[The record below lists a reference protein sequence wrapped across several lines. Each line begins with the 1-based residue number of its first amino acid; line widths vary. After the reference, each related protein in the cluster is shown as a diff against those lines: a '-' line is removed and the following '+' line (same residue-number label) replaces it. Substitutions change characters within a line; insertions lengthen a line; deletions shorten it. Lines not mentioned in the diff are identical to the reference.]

1 MIIKNALISLYNKD
15 NIIPLADELLKYGV
29 SIYATTSTA
38 DFLKT
43 NNIEVK
49 ETEAITGISQLLDG
63 RVKTLNTDLFAGILA
78 RKGID
83 KTDSIPVLFDMII
96 VDLYPFEETA
106 AGTDDEN
113 EIIEK
118 IDIGGIALLR
128 AGAKNYRYVVTCAY
142 KEDYELIINQLR
154 LYNGE
159 IPVEF
164 SRELAGRAFRRTMH
178 YDTAISAFF
187 NNDKAPASVIE
198 LSDRLDLRYGEN
210 PQQKAYIQRI
220 SSSMNSIMDFKVLH
234 GKEMS
239 YNNYMD
245 ADAAAAITAGFDKP
259 AAAVIKHTNPCGVGT
274 SESICEAYEL
284 AHLADPKSAFGGI
297 VSINRTCDSQTAEM
311 ISSTFIELVIAPAYD
326 DEALEILTRKKNIR
340 IIEGKYA
347 IERER
352 EYRYVKGA
360 FLIQD
365 NDSRPDSDLRF
376 DIVSK
381 RKPNDREYEAMKLAW
396 HICRYVKSNAIVIAT
411 PGRTLGIGAGQMSR
425 VDSVD
430 IAMRKAGGM
439 AAYTGGSALASDGFF
454 PFRDSIDLAYKAGVY
469 CIIEPGGSKGDLD
482 VINACDE
489 YNMALVFTGTR
500 HFKH

>member
-1 MIIKNALISLYNKD
+1 MIIRNALISLYNKD
-15 NIIPLADELLKYGV
+15 NIIPLADELIKYGV
-29 SIYATTSTA
+29 NIYATASTA
-38 DFLKT
+38 EFLRK
-43 NNIEVK
+43 NDIEVT
-49 ETEAITGISQLLDG
+49 ETERITGISQLLDG

-83 KTDSIPVLFDMII
+83 KTDGIPVLFDMIV

-106 AGTDDEN
+106 ASTDDES

-118 IDIGGIALLR
+118 IDIGGITLLR
-128 AGAKNYRYVVTCAY
+128 AGAKNFRYVVTCAF
-142 KEDYELIINQLR
+142 KEDYELLIKQLR

-164 SRELAGRAFRRTMH
+164 SRQLAGRAFKRTMQ
-178 YDTAISAFF
+178 YDAAISKFF
-187 NNDKAPASVIE
+187 NNDDPPASVIE
-198 LSDRLDLRYGEN
+198 LSERINLRYGEN
-210 PQQKAYIQRI
+210 PHQKAYIQRI
-220 SSSMNSIMDFKVLH
+220 SGSTNSIMDFKVLH

-259 AAAVIKHTNPCGVGT
+259 AAAVIKHSNPCGVGT
-274 SESICEAYEL
+274 SDTICEAYEL
-284 AHLADPKSAFGGI
+284 AHLADPKSAYGGI
-297 VSINRTCDSQTAEM
+297 VSINRTCDIQTAEM
-311 ISSTFIELVIAPAYD
+311 INSTFIELIIAPAYD
-326 DEALEILTRKKNIR
+326 DKALEILTKKKNIR

-347 IERER
+347 TEKDK

-381 RKPNDREYEAMKLAW
+381 RKPNEREYEAMKLAW
-396 HICRYVKSNAIVIAT
+396 HVCRYVKSNAIVIAT
-411 PGRTLGIGAGQMSR
+411 PGRTMGIGAGQMSR
-425 VDSVD
+425 VDAVD
-430 IAMRKAGGM
+430 IALRKAGGM
-439 AAYTGGSALASDGFF
+439 AAYTGGSAMASDGFF

-469 CIIEPGGSKGDLD
+469 SIIEPGGSKGDLE
-482 VINACDE
+482 VIKACDE
-489 YNMALVFTGTR
+489 YNISLIFTGER